1 MYYDPLI
8 IQDHTKCN
16 LSMRKN
22 VFGRQLSRDKNE
34 RKALFKN
41 LMSSL
46 VLNESI
52 KTTESKAKAIKGEVD
67 KLVAKARKEERL
79 AKKLLEQSLFSKA
92 VKKMISDI
100 APRFNGRNGGYTRI
114 VRLGKRFGDD
124 AQVVL
129 MEWVEKSQISDIKS
143 PPLAKATAGK
153 QISREDKKEKKKEV
167 KKNQPKKAAVKK
179 EAKAKAVK
187 PKKEVKK

>member
-1 MYYDPLI
+1 
-8 IQDHTKCN
+8 
-16 LSMRKN
+16 MRKN

-46 VLNESI
+46 VLNESV
-52 KTTESKAKAIKGEVD
+52 KTTESKAKAIKSEVD

-79 AKKLLEQSLFSKA
+79 AKKLLEQSLFPKA

-114 VRLGKRFGDD
+114 VKLGKRFGDD

-129 MEWVEKSQISDIKS
+129 MEWVEKSQISNIKS
-143 PPLAKATAGK
+143 
-153 QISREDKKEKKKEV
+153 QISKEDKKTKKKEA
-167 KKNQPKKAAVKK
+167 KKAQPKKAAVKK

>member
-1 MYYDPLI
+1 
-8 IQDHTKCN
+8 
-16 LSMRKN
+16 MRKN

-46 VLNESI
+46 VLNESV
-52 KTTESKAKAIKGEVD
+52 KTTESKAKAIKSEVD

-79 AKKLLEQSLFSKA
+79 ARKLLEQSLFPKA

-114 VRLGKRFGDD
+114 VKLGKRFGDD

-129 MEWVEKSQISDIKS
+129 MEWVEKPIQNLESRIKN
-143 PPLAKATAGK
+143 
-153 QISREDKKEKKKEV
+153 KEEKTKKKEA
-167 KKNQPKKAAVKK
+167 KKAQPKKAVVKK
-179 EAKAKAVK
+179 ETKAKAVK

>member
-1 MYYDPLI
+1 LGFEVWDFLVI
-8 IQDHTKCN
+8 
-16 LSMRKN
+16 MRKN
-22 VFGRQLSRDKNE
+22 VFGRRLSRDKNE

-67 KLVAKARKEERL
+67 KLVAKARKEEGL

-129 MEWVEKSQISDIKS
+129 MEWVEKSSKLKVQSSK
-143 PPLAKATAGK
+143 L
-153 QISREDKKEKKKEV
+153 EKKEEKKAK
-167 KKNQPKKAAVKK
+167 PKKAVVKKETTKKPSKTEKK
-179 EAKAKAVK
+179 EAK
-187 PKKEVKK
+187 KK

>member
-1 MYYDPLI
+1 
-8 IQDHTKCN
+8 
-16 LSMRKN
+16 MRKN

-52 KTTESKAKAIKGEVD
+52 KTTESKAKAIKSEVD

-114 VRLGKRFGDD
+114 VKLGKRFGDD

-129 MEWVEKSQISDIKS
+129 MEWVEKSQITNLKS
-143 PPLAKATAGK
+143 PSFAKATVGK
-153 QISREDKKEKKKEV
+153 QISKEEKKAQPKKTVVKKETTKKSLKTEKKKA
-167 KKNQPKKAAVKK
+167 KKK
-179 EAKAKAVK
+179 
-187 PKKEVKK
+187 